1 MVVYNWDDLDS
12 FSQSLF
18 FSKGTALSVGS
29 FDGLHL
35 GHRFLLNTL
44 VQTAKEKDLV
54 TGLITFLRPLP
65 SVKHSDDYTGD
76 ISTFNQRLTLFES
89 LGIDF
94 VIAVNFNDTF
104 ASLKGTDFLSIL
116 VQKCNMKFL
125 AEGIDFRCG
134 YKGATDTQSIRY
146 WAQNNNIEC
155 TFVDPVYYTEADGT
169 QERVS
174 SSYIRSMIQ
183 KGFFSTV
190 NTLLSRPYELD
201 LQQKENIQIMPPD
214 GIYRTQGNID
224 GDDEFI
230 RLEIE
235 NGKIKNIPKDRSL
248 KFVRFF

>member
-116 VQKCNMKFL
+116 VQNV
-125 AEGIDFRCG
+125 I
-134 YKGATDTQSIRY
+134 
-146 WAQNNNIEC
+146 
-155 TFVDPVYYTEADGT
+155 
-169 QERVS
+169 
-174 SSYIRSMIQ
+174 
-183 KGFFSTV
+183 
-190 NTLLSRPYELD
+190 
-201 LQQKENIQIMPPD
+201 
-214 GIYRTQGNID
+214 
-224 GDDEFI
+224 
-230 RLEIE
+230 
-235 NGKIKNIPKDRSL
+235 
-248 KFVRFF
+248 